1 MGSPAYM
8 DRLPWSEVAVLR
20 YTSCMGWPCGR
31 ISSISLAGILGVVGM
46 GCPDAAC
53 RAGGE
58 AKARERM
65 VREQIKARG
74 VKDPRVLRAMGKVER
89 HRFVSAALRDYAYAD
104 RPLPIGHRQTISQP
118 FIVASMTEALNP
130 RPGDR
135 VLEIG
140 TGSGYQAAI
149 LAEVVKEV
157 YSIEILPALAKD
169 AKALLG
175 KLGYRNIHVKLG
187 DGYAGWPERQPF
199 DGILVTAAPP
209 DVPKPLLG
217 QLRVGGRLVMPVGTR
232 RQELVRIT
240 RTAKGFKR
248 ERLYGVRFVPMTG
261 EAQRRSKP

>member
-1 MGSPAYM
+1 
-8 DRLPWSEVAVLR
+8 
-20 YTSCMGWPCGR
+20 
-31 ISSISLAGILGVVGM
+31 
-46 GCPDAAC
+46 
-53 RAGGE
+53 
-58 AKARERM
+58 
-65 VREQIKARG
+65 
-74 VKDPRVLRAMGKVER
+74 
-89 HRFVSAALRDYAYAD
+89 
-104 RPLPIGHRQTISQP
+104 
-118 FIVASMTEALNP
+118 
-130 RPGDR
+130 
-135 VLEIG
+135 
-140 TGSGYQAAI
+140 
-149 LAEVVKEV
+149 
-157 YSIEILPALAKD
+157 
-169 AKALLG
+169 LG